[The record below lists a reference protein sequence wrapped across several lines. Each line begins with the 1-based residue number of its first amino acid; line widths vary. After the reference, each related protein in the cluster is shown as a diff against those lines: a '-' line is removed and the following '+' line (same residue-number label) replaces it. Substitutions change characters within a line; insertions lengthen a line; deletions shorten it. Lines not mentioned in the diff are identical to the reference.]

1 MFCDTRSNKVLE
13 FYRGSTILL
22 VGGTGFV
29 GKGLLEKVLRS
40 LDVKKVYLLIR
51 SKGGVGVE
59 DRLEKLL
66 EDRLFDQVREQVG
79 KVEAV
84 EVDYDLECLGLD
96 DDVAERLQ
104 KDVEVVFY
112 CLDDAGFNRPL
123 KEAFQ
128 TNVQIGKY
136 VLKWCRSF
144 PNLKSVVYTSTF
156 YSECTKNFVEEK
168 IADDLPFG
176 NYKLCMKMLTGLTS
190 EKCESIRGSMLGDY
204 PNTYTFTKKLAEIMV
219 QKEFAG
225 DLPIAVYRP
234 SVVSPTYREP
244 QQGWTDNFFGV
255 DSFIRAKFDGV
266 GRVILGDMNQI
277 GNHAPLDYCVNAM
290 LVCGYDVSQRRSSCC
305 QSLPEL
311 TVYNHVSKTNKCTN
325 DDAMRYM
332 AESRPHF
339 WQRWNW

>member
-22 VGGTGFV
+22 IGGTGFV

-234 SVVSPTYREP
+234 SVGNYLIVL
-244 QQGWTDNFFGV
+244 NLC
-255 DSFIRAKFDGV
+255 
-266 GRVILGDMNQI
+266 ILYI
-277 GNHAPLDYCVNAM
+277 
-290 LVCGYDVSQRRSSCC
+290 
-305 QSLPEL
+305 EL
-311 TVYNHVSKTNKCTN
+311 TRPSLTHSISNVPRTPTRVDRQLLRRRFFHSSQVRWSWTG
-325 DDAMRYM
+325 DSWRYEPNRQPCSIGLLRECH
-332 AESRPHF
+332 ASL
-339 WQRWNW
+339 WL